1 MRPYVRRAQRLPPG
15 TPRLAHPRS
24 RRGVRVFDT
33 ATRLAASP
41 FATWAAGRISALT
54 THTDDV
60 PDDLAF
66 GT

>member
-1 MRPYVRRAQRLPPG
+1 MRPYVRKAQRLPPG

-24 RRGVRVFDT
+24 RRGVRVFDA

-41 FATWAAGRISALT
+41 LATWAAERISVLT
-54 THTDDV
+54 TRADDV

-66 GT
+66 GA